1 MICRNWNDKNN
12 NAWHLYSVYNN
23 RVAYYTTQ
31 HEGKSI
37 QYRVQ
42 SAICFCTGLYSY
54 TVWKQQSWF
63 LYHENFAG
71 PRLGR
76 SPKEKHGIWKST
88 NAATFDDTSIIIAVF
103 VSFPMM
109 ASRDTWNKNLPG
121 RSSLLLVNEPKQNSF
136 LWCTSKGSFTN
147 FLFHESKALMIFLN
161 CEGLR
166 WKCTFKLK
174 KYISYLIRTFNPYVP
189 KKDRKINFYLQDRLI
204 FKTKM

>member
-1 MICRNWNDKNN
+1 M
-12 NAWHLYSVYNN
+12 YNN

-37 QYRVQ
+37 LYREQ

-54 TVWKQQSWF
+54 MVWKQQSWF

-103 VSFPMM
+103 VSDGQQ
-109 ASRDTWNKNLPG
+109 RHVEHWNKIYVDEVAYVWLINI
-121 RSSLLLVNEPKQNSF
+121 SPKQNSL

-189 KKDRKINFYLQDRLI
+189 KKDRKTNFYLQDRLI